1 MRIITSDDVAS
12 VLELPDLL
20 PVVAEAFRKQGRN
33 EVERPPQPS
42 MDVGIGLDGSE
53 PMGNVLVQ
61 PGYIHGDERF
71 VIKLASV
78 HEGNRER
85 GLPTMHAHLVVA
97 DAATGEPAAYVHGT
111 ELTNAKTACVGGLA
125 ARELAVEPVDLA
137 VIGAGTQARWQ
148 TRAIAET
155 TDLRSV
161 TVYSPSDS
169 RERCAADL
177 DAELDATVRAVD
189 SAREAVTDASVVVTV
204 TTATDPVFPGDALA
218 PGTLVVAIGA
228 YTPEMHELD
237 ARTFELADQVFA
249 TAMANVLDVGEV
261 IEAGLTEADMV
272 PFADVLEGRAGRRS
286 DDEILVVESAGSA
299 VLDAAAVEH
308 LYRTAERKDVG
319 TVVDF

>member
-1 MRIITSDDVAS
+1 M
-12 VLELPDLL
+12 
-20 PVVAEAFRKQGRN
+20 
-33 EVERPPQPS
+33 
-42 MDVGIGLDGSE
+42 
-53 PMGNVLVQ
+53 
-61 PGYIHGDERF
+61 
-71 VIKLASV
+71 
-78 HEGNRER
+78 
-85 GLPTMHAHLVVA
+85 A
-97 DAATGEPAAYVHGT
+97 DAGHRRDDRPSERYR
-111 ELTNAKTACVGGLA
+111 LL
-125 ARELAVEPVDLA
+125 
-137 VIGAGTQARWQ
+137 
-148 TRAIAET
+148 
-155 TDLRSV
+155 
-161 TVYSPSDS
+161 PSDS

-218 PGTLVVAIGA
+218 PGALVVAIGA

-237 ARTFELADQVFA
+237 SRTFERADQVFA
-249 TAMANVLDVGEV
+249 TAMGNVLDVGEV

-308 LYRTAERKDVG
+308 VYRAAERADVG